1 MMDAAIRERSE
12 DMLLARPI
20 HFRVGRR
27 RFRLHAPTLG
37 KLILLSREGRGFLA
51 GGARDEAAVL
61 EACRL
66 RPEQASRLLALHTL
80 SSPRRLMDPAA
91 VGRRAAFFARHL
103 DCREVATLLMMATS
117 PLTADELAHAVGL
130 DTEDTVR
137 RRIAAHKA
145 EGGAVSFGGRSLWGA
160 MADAACHRYGW
171 TLHYVLWGISHA
183 NLCMLLRDIPDT
195 VHLTAEE
202 RRALHVSSDRTVING
217 DDPAA
222 LRQILQMNWD

>member
-1 MMDAAIRERSE
+1 MMDDAIRERSE

-20 HFRVGRR
+20 PFRVGRR
-27 RFRLHAPTLG
+27 RFRLLAPTLG

-51 GGARDEAAVL
+51 DGASSEAAVL
-61 EACRL
+61 AAVR
-66 RPEQASRLLALHTL
+66 RNPAKASRLLAIHTL
-80 SSPRRLMDPAA
+80 SSPRRLMDPDA
-91 VGRRAAFFARHL
+91 VHRRAAFFSRRL
-103 DCREVATLLMMATS
+103 NDREMATLLLMAAS

-130 DTEDTVR
+130 DAEDTVR

-183 NLCMLLRDIPDT
+183 NLRMLLMDIPDT
-195 VHLTAEE
+195 VHLSPEE
-202 RRALHVSSDRTVING
+202 RRSLHVSSDRTVING

-222 LRQILQMNWD
+222 IRQILTMNWD